1 MHCKNTWVYLVILT
15 KCVKTVNL
23 FARVMFIL
31 SGRQT
36 PKRQYSIVPL
46 LGLWFTNVYN
56 ITMYYNGTN
65 GTNLYTTYLYIYTDT
80 ACCILYTVL
89 HCILEISTLDPHL
102 AIQPWKPFKVQT
114 SLSIFFPVASLASH
128 CFLMVFICFS
138 GLFILGA

>member
-65 GTNLYTTYLYIYTDT
+65 GTNLYTTSLYIYWY
-80 ACCILYTVL
+80 CMLYTVY
-89 HCILEISTLDPHL
+89 CITLYTWSKHSGSTFGDPTMETFQGPDISGHL
-102 AIQPWKPFKVQT
+102 FSS
-114 SLSIFFPVASLASH
+114 SLFGFPLFSH
-128 CFLMVFICFS
+128 GVY
-138 GLFILGA
+138 LF